1 VSQLSSEVQV
11 LKFDTK
17 KTTNVYNTCPRLL
30 AIDQYMK
37 LKACIHAW
45 YVSKRQLID
54 LYMKLK
60 ARIHSIQYVEGTY
73 ITDQ

>member
-1 VSQLSSEVQV
+1 VTISCLQDELLSSDGSV
-11 LKFDTK
+11 LG
-17 KTTNVYNTCPRLL
+17 
-30 AIDQYMK
+30 
-37 LKACIHAW
+37 CIHAW